1 MNLVSLLLNILL
13 DGVAYAMI
21 LFMISVGLSIS
32 LGLMRVVNMAHG
44 AFAML
49 GGYITIA
56 VMNQMKVPFEV
67 AVIVGI
73 VATAII
79 SVPLETF
86 LIRKVYGR
94 NELDQA
100 LLTIGIA
107 FVVIAGV
114 NSVTGA
120 NISVIKLPYY
130 LNGSIDLGFRSLPT
144 DRLVVIVLGLVVTVA
159 LWLFVERSAFGVK
172 LRAAVDNAAMA
183 EAVKINTSRLY
194 VISFALGAALA
205 ALGGIAGASLLP
217 MEPTYALKY
226 LVLFLA
232 VVAVGGHGA
241 LFGSFLAAVILG
253 IIDTATK
260 YLAPE
265 YSSIAFFATMLIV
278 LAVRPQGLL
287 GAKS

>member
-1 MNLVSLLLNILL
+1 
-13 DGVAYAMI
+13 
-21 LFMISVGLSIS
+21 
-32 LGLMRVVNMAHG
+32 MAHG

-67 AVIVGI
+67 AVIVAI